1 MKNCALIFVFN
12 ISEIKQLF
20 EQIFFFCNIKHLKYS
35 MLQVGHSVGDT
46 DVKVGR
52 KKESHIIKS

>member
-1 MKNCALIFVFN
+1 
-12 ISEIKQLF
+12 
-20 EQIFFFCNIKHLKYS
+20 

-52 KKESHIIKS
+52 KKESHIIKSWEQQQNRWN